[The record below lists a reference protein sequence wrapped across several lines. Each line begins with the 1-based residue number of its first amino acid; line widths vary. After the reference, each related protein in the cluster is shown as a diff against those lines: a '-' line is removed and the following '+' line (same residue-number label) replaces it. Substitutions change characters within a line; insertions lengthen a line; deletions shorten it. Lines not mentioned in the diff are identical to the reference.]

1 MGTYGGQ
8 GDYAEL
14 MEQLDAAEQGVSE
27 IRETGCQYARNRQ
40 AYEIAKARATLAE
53 REKGT
58 PATIIRDVVQ
68 GYEDVSEARMLK
80 DCSEALYKAAQEAVN
95 VAKLKVRIIDAQIA
109 REWST
114 PLAG

>member
-14 MEQLDAAEQGVSE
+14 MEQLDAAEQGVAG
-27 IRETGCQYARNRQ
+27 IREAGCQFARNRQ

-58 PATIIRDVVQ
+58 PATNIRDIVL
-68 GYEDVSEARMLK
+68 GDEEVSELRMLK
-80 DCSEALYKAAQEAVN
+80 DCSEALYKAAQESVN
-95 VAKLKVRIIDAQIA
+95 VAKLKARIIDAQIA